1 MSLFSYKKIYF
12 GFKNWNGRF
21 GKFLLILSF
30 VQVEGRNQRSVISI
44 YFWFIALGFLWCF
57 SCSYLNNLLFSYM
70 KFLFFPIFSL
80 ANGYSFI
87 KDFTFIFIQNNFFI
101 KKTFQFIR
109 QHQTTIALF
118 LCIFSCTSTCQ
129 SKNFLH

>member
-87 KDFTFIFIQNNFFI
+87 KDFTFFFIQNNFFI
-101 KKTFQFIR
+101 KKLFNLFVNIKQLSLFSYGFSL
-109 QHQTTIALF
+109 AL
-118 LCIFSCTSTCQ
+118 LLVT
-129 SKNFLH
+129 KNFLH